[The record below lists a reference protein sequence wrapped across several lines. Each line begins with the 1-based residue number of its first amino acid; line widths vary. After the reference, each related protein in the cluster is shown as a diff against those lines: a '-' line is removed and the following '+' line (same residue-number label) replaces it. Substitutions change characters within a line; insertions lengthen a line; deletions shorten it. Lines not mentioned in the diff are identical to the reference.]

1 MKNIKSQPVLVDKLI
16 VLRTWGK
23 GRHCLE
29 QMNEQ
34 FLSLLGGA
42 MYIYLI
48 HFYLSSSKV
57 APFLAKNHE
66 QNVKGYFGVA
76 TYLVVWEPVKI

>member
-23 GRHCLE
+23 GRHSLE

-42 MYIYLI
+42 MKYIT
-48 HFYLSSSKV
+48 
-57 APFLAKNHE
+57 FLALIFISNR
-66 QNVKGYFGVA
+66 
-76 TYLVVWEPVKI
+76 W